1 MTRNLGG
8 MDRLA
13 RIIFGFGLIVAG
25 ITYLK
30 DYMICILTI
39 VGLVAIITG
48 FLGRCPLC
56 SIFNINTCNIN
67 QT

>member
-13 RIIFGFGLIVAG
+13 RIIFGFGLIAAG
-25 ITYLK
+25 IAYLK
-30 DYMICILTI
+30 DYMICIFI

-48 FLGRCPLC
+48 LLGRCPLC
-56 SIFNINTCNIN
+56 SIFKINTCNIN

>member
-1 MTRNLGG
+1 MTHNLGG

-13 RIIFGFGLIVAG
+13 RIIFGFGLIAAG

-30 DYMICILTI
+30 DYMICIFI

-48 FLGRCPLC
+48 LLGRCPLC
-56 SIFNINTCNIN
+56 SIFKINTCNIN
-67 QT
+67 